1 MWVAPVQPG
10 SQDPGDGAGIFL
22 HASTAAGLSAMT
34 GTCPGSP
41 FALLLSPDGQVGVVV
56 LSTTATLFGAHLLAE
71 AI

>member
-1 MWVAPVQPG
+1 
-10 SQDPGDGAGIFL
+10 
-22 HASTAAGLSAMT
+22 MT